1 MNIQD
6 IIKNYKLFID
16 TSTWMTP
23 HANEFLE
30 NKLTSILLASSK
42 QVILPQRIVQEVNKM
57 MKNEDREKR
66 HKAKAAA
73 NLLRIYLNQGVAA
86 VFGDPSDP
94 FADQTFLYVF
104 QQFRVKY
111 NLALITQDRG
121 LAHDILNLNNQH
133 AVQGKRIYA
142 FRINESG
149 NIEEWNLD
157 RISSR
162 SQQPSAPS
170 RPTKTKEHRS
180 DPPPKPHEKFILG
193 TKVITQKETP
203 MSVSKVPEKNETVYS
218 KLYGS
223 LRLKEEIGSG
233 GEGKIFLASNG
244 MVCKVYKEDR
254 ITHERY
260 YKLKRMLE
268 VPINKK
274 GICWPKDILT
284 NSSNEFV
291 GYIMETAEGKPM
303 QTSIFLRPVLNK
315 NFPTWT
321 RKDLVQLAI
330 TIINKIIYLHERNI
344 VIGDINP
351 MNILIKNEKEVYFV
365 DTDSYQIENYP
376 CPVGTINF
384 TAPELQGKNF
394 STFLRSFT
402 HEYFA
407 VNTLMFMIML
417 PGQPPYSHQGGGT
430 PGENIKQMG
439 FPYPLG
445 EEGKG
450 TVPDGSW
457 KYIWSHLLYDL
468 KDALYKTFTG
478 KNRATPEELRDLLV
492 KYRQTISKGYLS
504 DELFPD
510 SMKIP
515 QGEEAVLT
523 CNDSMCKNPQVR
535 VHTKYKNK
543 IESRGSRYICDKC
556 RFRRKI
562 WRTWEQTR
570 SGQVG
575 EVSSSSSVS
584 EVRTRTTPSRT
595 PNVPPN
601 RSHTTQTRTIPK
613 KNPTSKPKPNQQVP
627 RNNPVPKKPV
637 SLNQNTK
644 KPNQQQP
651 QNVLDKIIKALKFL
665 NK

>member
-1 MNIQD
+1 MNIQEIVKD
-6 IIKNYKLFID
+6 YKLFID

-23 HANEFLE
+23 HANEFIE
-30 NKLTSILLASSK
+30 KKLTSILSASSK
-42 QVILPQRIVQEVNKM
+42 QIILPYRIIQEVNKM
-57 MKNEDREKR
+57 MDHEEREKR
-66 HKAKAAA
+66 HRAKNAGK
-73 NLLRIYLNQGVAA
+73 LLQIYLNQGMAA
-86 VFGDPSDP
+86 VFGNKSDP

-133 AVQGKRIYA
+133 AVQGKPIYA
-142 FRINESG
+142 FRINETG
-149 NIEEWNLD
+149 NIEKWDFE

-162 SQQPSAPS
+162 PQQPTNGT
-170 RPTKTKEHRS
+170 RPMREKRHRS
-180 DPPPKPHEKFILG
+180 DPPPKPNEKFALG
-193 TKVITQKETP
+193 TKVITQKETKMP
-203 MSVSKVPEKNETVYS
+203 VSRVPDKNETVYS
-218 KLYGS
+218 KVYGT
-223 LRLKEEIGSG
+223 LRLKEEIGAG
-233 GEGKIFLASNG
+233 GEGKIFLSSNG
-244 MVCKVYKEDR
+244 MVCKIYKEDR

-268 VPINKK
+268 VPISKK
-274 GICWPKDILT
+274 GICWPKDIIT

-303 QTSIFLRPVLNK
+303 QTSMFLRPVLNK
-315 NFPTWT
+315 NFPNWT

-330 TIINKIIYLHERNI
+330 TIVNKIIYLHERNI
-344 VIGDINP
+344 IIGDINP
-351 MNILIKNEKEVYFV
+351 MNILVKNEKEVYFV

-407 VNTLMFMIML
+407 VNTLIFMIML

-445 EEGKG
+445 KEGKG

-457 KYIWSHLLYDL
+457 KYIWSHLLYDI
-468 KDALYKTFTG
+468 KEALFHTFTG
-478 KNRATPEELRDLLV
+478 KKRATPEELRDILV
-492 KYRQTISKGYLS
+492 KYRQTISKGHLS

-515 QGEEAVLT
+515 PGMEAVLV
-523 CNDSMCKNPQVR
+523 CSDQMCKNPHIK
-535 VHTKYKNK
+535 VHIDFKKK
-543 IESRGSRYICDKC
+543 VESGGGRYICDKC
-556 RFRRKI
+556 KFRRKI
-562 WRTWEQTR
+562 WRAWEQTR

-575 EVSSSSSVS
+575 NAHSNPAVS
-584 EVRTRTTPSRT
+584 EVRTSKPTSRPSSTPPNHNRPRQPRTVPVTNPSSRT
-595 PNVPPN
+595 GTNQRP
-601 RSHTTQTRTIPK
+601 TRTNTVPK
-613 KNPTSKPKPNQQVP
+613 QPVQNSPKPN
-627 RNNPVPKKPV
+627 
-637 SLNQNTK
+637 S
-644 KPNQQQP
+644 QQP
-651 QNVLDKIIKALKFL
+651 KTFLDKVINTLKFI